1 MQPNFDE
8 PEVVEHSVVIELGRT
23 TLSRPDAERLDL
35 NAVLPLDQAADE
47 PVNVYA
53 DGHLVARGEIV
64 VQDDRFGVRVTEIVE
79 AINAV
84 A

>member
-1 MQPNFDE
+1 MQLNFDE
-8 PEVVEHSVVIELGRT
+8 SETAELNVAIELGRT
-23 TLSRPDAERLDL
+23 TLSRPDAGRLQL
-35 NAVLPLDQAADE
+35 GGLLPLDQAADE

-53 DGHLVARGEIV
+53 DGHLVARGEVV
-64 VQDDRFGVRVTEIVE
+64 VQDGRFGVRVTEIVE

>member
-1 MQPNFDE
+1 MQPKFDE
-8 PEVVEHSVVIELGRT
+8 SETLEHSVVIELGRT
-23 TLSRPDAERLDL
+23 TLSRPDAECLDL
-35 NAVLPLDQAADE
+35 GAVLPLDQATDE

-64 VQDDRFGVRVTEIVE
+64 VQDGRLGVRVTEIVE